1 MFVSHTL
8 YVVAE
13 TLRITTFSVLV
24 YAATSSPLLSALAF
38 AAGFLPHLP
47 GSMLL
52 GSLADRLPPR
62 GLITG
67 GYLLGAAGALLV
79 ALARLPVGV
88 SLLVVALVA
97 LPGPV
102 FNGASGRLVA
112 EFLEG
117 DAYVLGRSLNNI
129 AGSAAQL
136 AGLAL
141 GGVAVAVLGARRA
154 LVAAAGLYLV
164 AALVVRLGLPRM
176 PAPPAPVG
184 DDAVVKASLAG
195 NLRLLR
201 TRAVRRLL
209 LAQWLPSSF
218 TGGAE
223 GLIVAYAGQRHF
235 SAGAYALLMAALP
248 VGMLA
253 GDLVVGR
260 LLAPRTR
267 ERLVVPLTALMG
279 LAVLGFVAE
288 PGQNVAALLLVIA
301 GASFA
306 YQLGLQRPFLESLPE
321 ELHGQAFGLLGSG
334 IMTLQGVM
342 PVLLGAVAGAAGVAT
357 GSAMGLAGA
366 LTLVTAVWVR
376 TFHGRHPSTPSTPPA
391 PLAAA

>member
-8 YVVAE
+8 FVVAE
-13 TLRITTFSVLV
+13 SLRVTTFSVLV
-24 YAATSSPLLSALAF
+24 YAATGSPLWSAVAF

-62 GLITG
+62 ALLAG
-67 GYLLGAAGALLV
+67 GYLLGASGALLI
-79 ALARLPVGV
+79 ALVHLPVGTG
-88 SLLVVALVA
+88 LLVVVVVA

-112 EFLEG
+112 QFLEG

-141 GGVAVAVLGARRA
+141 GGTTVAVLGTRQA
-154 LVAAAGLYLV
+154 LVAAAVLYLS
-164 AALVVRLGLPRM
+164 AAAVVRLGLPRL
-176 PAPPAPVG
+176 PAPPVAPA
-184 DDAVVKASLAG
+184 DTAVVRASLAG

-201 TRAVRRLL
+201 LRPVRLLL

-235 SAGAYALLMAALP
+235 PAGTYAVLMAALP

-267 ERLVVPLTALMG
+267 EQLVLPLITLMG
-279 LAVLGFVAE
+279 LAVLGFALE
-288 PGQNVAALLLVIA
+288 PGRAPATVLLLLA
-301 GASFA
+301 GCGFA
-306 YQLGLQRPFLESLPE
+306 YQLGLQRPFLESLPP

-334 IMTLQGVM
+334 IMTLQGVA
-342 PVLLGAVAGAAGVAT
+342 PVVLAATATAAGLST
-357 GSAMGLAGA
+357 GTAMGLTGA
-366 LTLVTAVWVR
+366 LTLAAAVWIATCR
-376 TFHGRHPSTPSTPPA
+376 PRPTSAATTAGR
-391 PLAAA
+391 